1 MHLINK
7 VGLEEI
13 RQQLIKKLKPN
24 RYDFQADEM
33 IGSREQ
39 DNYLSSYA
47 SDIEEA
53 MDDWTNNGEVELSM
67 HQTKSGHVEHLSVSE
82 QGFYVDRANL
92 DKIKFNSIQDV
103 VREITEKWSFLHNDD
118 ESFDAAHIAGT
129 YALEAA
135 EETRYGIDQINI
147 EAHLE
152 ILVDAGGKFDVAK
165 ALYFAEK
172 IVKGEQE

>member
-13 RQQLIKKLKPN
+13 RQQLITKLKPN
-24 RYDFQADEM
+24 RYDFQSDEM
-33 IGSREQ
+33 VGSKEQ

-47 SDIEEA
+47 TDLEAA
-53 MDDWTNNGEVELSM
+53 MDNWTDGDEVELSP
-67 HQTKSGHVEHLSVSE
+67 HNTKSGHVEFLSVSDK
-82 QGFYVDRANL
+82 GFYVRRANL
-92 DKIKFNSIQDV
+92 DKIAFYTSHCIQDV
-103 VREITEKWSFLHNDD
+103 VGEITDHDE

-135 EETRYGIDQINI
+135 EETRYGISQLNI

-152 ILVDAGGKFDVAK
+152 ILRDAGGKFDIEK
-165 ALYFAEK
+165 ALYFAEQ
-172 IVKGEQE
+172 IIKGEQAK

>member
-13 RQQLIKKLKPN
+13 RQQLITKLKPN
-24 RYDFQADEM
+24 RYDFQSDEM
-33 IGSREQ
+33 VGSKEQ

-47 SDIEEA
+47 TDLEAA
-53 MDDWTNNGEVELSM
+53 MDDWTNNSEVEVSQ
-67 HQTKSGHVEHLSVSE
+67 HETKSGHPEFLSVSE
-82 QGFYVDRANL
+82 DGFYVDRANPDGL
-92 DKIKFNSIQDV
+92 HSIE
-103 VREITEKWSFLHNDD
+103 EIVEELDD
-118 ESFDAAHIAGT
+118 EDIFHPAWIAGT

-135 EETRYGIDQINI
+135 EEAGFGVGKDNV

-152 ILVDAGGKFDVAK
+152 ILKSKGGVFNVAK

-172 IVKGEQE
+172 IVDGEQA